1 MEKATPMYLVV
12 VQNRIRNGYRRAGFA
27 LAEGENHLENVPE
40 NALVQLK
47 ADPRLV
53 VSSVEAMSAQS
64 NPKSPKG
71 LPEDNSGRKGGQKV
85 DLGALPADLNTL
97 TVEQLKNKLTELNV
111 EFAKNA
117 NKATLIELLK
127 NSQKLPSEPSDETE
141 DNSKLSDETQ
151 NETPNEPPSEP
162 QGE

>member
-27 LAEGENHLENVPE
+27 LAEGANNLENVSE
-40 NALVQLK
+40 SALLQLK

-71 LPEDNSGRKGGQKV
+71 LPEDNSGGKGGQKV
-85 DLGALPADLNTL
+85 DLGALPTDLNTL
-97 TVEQLKNKLTELNV
+97 TVEQLKSKLTELNV

-117 NKATLIELLK
+117 NKATLIELLE
-127 NSQKLPSEPSDETE
+127 NSQKAASDFTDGTE
-141 DNSKLSDETQ
+141 DNSDTSDNEP
-151 NETPNEPPSEP
+151 NETPNEPSEP

>member
-12 VQNRIRNGYRRAGFA
+12 VQNRVRNSYRRAGFA
-27 LAEGENHLENVPE
+27 LVEGENRLENVSE
-40 NALVQLK
+40 SALLQLK

-53 VSSVEAMSAQS
+53 VSSEAMPAQS

-71 LPEDNSGRKGGQKV
+71 LPEDNSGGKGGQKV
-85 DLGALPADLNTL
+85 DLGALPTDLNTL

-117 NKATLIELLK
+117 NKATLIELLE
-127 NSQKLPSEPSDETE
+127 NSQKAASDFTDGAE
-141 DNSKLSDETQ
+141 DNSDTSDDEP